1 MAYEQYT
8 YRLRGSNEIEIKYK
22 GNYGARGEK
31 RAPKTKA
38 TREQIKKQN
47 QWKKETEVR
56 RTIKLNFEPYDLWN
70 TLKYPEGTRLT
81 LEEVNGHLKCFFDKM
96 RRRYKK
102 RGRPFKWIK
111 RLDISSRGGIHIH
124 ILVNRL
130 QGAPD
135 TDIVI
140 QECWPYGR
148 VYYTNIYEQG
158 GYEALAEY
166 ITKKPDEEMEGQL
179 SLFPEED
186 RKAFRTYSSS
196 RNLVRPEPERK
207 HYARRTLRKLFEE
220 GPTPTPGFYI
230 DKNSII
236 YGINPYTG
244 MSYYR
249 YTEVKLGFVDHVAN
263 MTERRQE

>member
-1 MAYEQYT
+1 M
-8 YRLRGSNEIEIKYK
+8 
-22 GNYGARGEK
+22 
-31 RAPKTKA
+31 
-38 TREQIKKQN
+38 
-47 QWKKETEVR
+47 
-56 RTIKLNFEPYDLWN
+56 
-70 TLKYPEGTRLT
+70 
-81 LEEVNGHLKCFFDKM
+81 
-96 RRRYKK
+96 
-102 RGRPFKWIK
+102 
-111 RLDISSRGGIHIH
+111 
-124 ILVNRL
+124 
-130 QGAPD
+130 
-135 TDIVI
+135 
-140 QECWPYGR
+140 
-148 VYYTNIYEQG
+148 YYTNIYEQG

-220 GPTPTPGFYI
+220 GPTPTPGFCI